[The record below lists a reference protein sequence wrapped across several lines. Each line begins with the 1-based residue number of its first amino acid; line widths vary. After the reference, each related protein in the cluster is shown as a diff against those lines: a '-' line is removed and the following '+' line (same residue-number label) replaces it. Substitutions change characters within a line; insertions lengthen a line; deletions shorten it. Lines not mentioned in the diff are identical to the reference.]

1 MASSKQQDA
10 TPEVAKKPTAAE
22 IKAQERAQKAK
33 EANEAKLAK
42 QIAADREAKMSGND
56 LRAKYNDQLG
66 YELTG
71 PRRIK
76 LLRRHG
82 FGGLVKASYDR
93 DEAAKARE
101 AAAAERERAAHKPA
115 KAKA

>member
-1 MASSKQQDA
+1 MKGA
-10 TPEVAKKPTAAE
+10 
-22 IKAQERAQKAK
+22 
-33 EANEAKLAK
+33 
-42 QIAADREAKMSGND
+42 D
-56 LRAKYNDQLG
+56 LRTKYNPLLG

-82 FGGLVKASYDR
+82 FGGLVAASYHR
-93 DEAAKARE
+93 DAAKAARE
-101 AAAAERERAAHKPA
+101 AAAAERAKKPA

>member
-1 MASSKQQDA
+1 MASAKTPA
-10 TPEVAKKPTAAE
+10 TPAKKPTAAE
-22 IKAQERAQKAK
+22 LKKLEQAQKTK
-33 EANEAKLAK
+33 DANEAKLAK
-42 QIAADREAKMSGND
+42 QIAADREAGMSGAA
-56 LRAKYNDQLG
+56 LREKYNPLLG

-76 LLRRHG
+76 LLRQHG

-93 DEAAKARE
+93 QEAAKARE
-101 AAAAERERAAHKPA
+101 AAAAERAKKAA

>member
-1 MASSKQQDA
+1 MPSTKTETTAAA
-10 TPEVAKKPTAAE
+10 TVAKPTAAE
-22 IKAQERAQKAK
+22 VKKLAAAQKAK
-33 EANEAKLAK
+33 DAAEAKLAK
-42 QIAADREAKMSGND
+42 AIAADRDAGMSGND

-93 DEAAKARE
+93 DQAREARE
-101 AAAAERERAAHKPA
+101 AAAAERAKKPA
-115 KAKA
+115 KAKATA